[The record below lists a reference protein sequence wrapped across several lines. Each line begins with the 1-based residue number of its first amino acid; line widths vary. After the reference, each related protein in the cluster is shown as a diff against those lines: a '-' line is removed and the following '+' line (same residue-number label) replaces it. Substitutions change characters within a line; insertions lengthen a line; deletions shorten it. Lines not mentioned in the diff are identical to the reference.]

1 MEFLLN
7 FSSWY
12 KTLPAS
18 GKLSLLLVVVGAV
31 VAGFLVTSQTKY
43 SGYQYLYTNLSLT
56 DQNKIA
62 ERLQGMN
69 VEAQFRGDSILVPGH
84 RVLELRNTLSAE
96 GLPQGGGVGF
106 EIFDKQ
112 NFGETEFQQRINY
125 MRATQGELARTIMAI
140 DGVEKARVH
149 IVVPEQSLFAAD
161 QRQPSASIA
170 LNMAKGRKLSD
181 GQVKGILHLIV
192 TSVEGLTD
200 ANVSIIDQ
208 NGNILFQG
216 SKDSSSVM
224 SAKGMEIQASV
235 EGRLESQVRDLLE
248 RVVGSNGLS
257 VKVSANL
264 NLQQIERTVEQIDPE
279 SRVALAENTTTE
291 QSTGATGSSGGA
303 PGAASNLPGGAGAG
317 SGSSSE
323 SSKRTETNAT
333 YVVSK
338 TTQKI
343 LEPVGTIKSI
353 SVAVLVDGNYT
364 AKEDGTQEYAPRT
377 DDELKKLEDL
387 VKKAVG
393 FDEAR
398 GDKVKVE
405 NMQFKRV
412 DITDIPQEQ
421 FVSASTSNQWKIF
434 MLDHGKTVALA
445 LILGIIFLMLVRIVN
460 SYAPPI
466 EVAYANIIGQQA
478 GRIAEA
484 LPAAGAVQI
493 IKRNDAAVTEAQEQ
507 IAKQLPEVQRRQG
520 GEINFVET
528 TPSITIEAPVT
539 SEEKLRLKAAKI
551 QTEELI
557 KQNSAD
563 AVKVI
568 RAWMNEG

>member
-31 VAGFLVTSQTKY
+31 VAGFLITAQTKF

-84 RVLELRNTLSAE
+84 KVLELRNTLSAE

-106 EIFDKQ
+106 ELFDKQ

-125 MRATQGELARTIMAI
+125 MRATQGEIARTIMAI

-149 IVVPEQSLFAAD
+149 IVVPEQSLFAVD
-161 QRQPSASIA
+161 QRQPSASVA
-170 LNMAKGRKLSD
+170 LNMAKGRKLAD

-192 TSVEGLTD
+192 TSVEGLTES
-200 ANVSIIDQ
+200 NVSIIDQ

-216 SKDSSSVM
+216 SKDSSSIM
-224 SAKGMEIQASV
+224 SAKGMEIQSSV

-248 RVVGSNGLS
+248 RIVGSNGIS

-291 QSTGATGSSGGA
+291 QSTGSTGSSGGV
-303 PGAASNLPGGAGAG
+303 PGSASNLPGGGSSG

-323 SSKRTETNAT
+323 SSKRTETTAT

-343 LEPVGTIKSI
+343 LEPVGTIKNL
-353 SVAVLVDGNYT
+353 SVAVLVDGKYT
-364 AKEDGTQEYAPRT
+364 AKEDGTQDYAPRSE
-377 DDELKKLEDL
+377 DELKKIEDL

-405 NMQFKRV
+405 NMQFKQIEISDV
-412 DITDIPQEQ
+412 PQEQ
-421 FVSASTSNQWKIF
+421 FVNASASNQWKMF

-484 LPAAGAVQI
+484 LPAAGQVQI
-493 IKRNDAAVTEAQEQ
+493 VRRNDSAVAEKQEQ

-528 TPSITIEAPVT
+528 TPSITIETPVT

-557 KQNSAD
+557 RQNSND

-568 RAWMNEG
+568 RSWMSEG

>member
-31 VAGFLVTSQTKY
+31 VAGFLITAQTKF

-84 RVLELRNTLSAE
+84 KVLELRNTLSAE

-106 EIFDKQ
+106 ELFDKQ

-125 MRATQGELARTIMAI
+125 MRATQGEIARTIMAI

-149 IVVPEQSLFAAD
+149 IVVPEQSLFAVD
-161 QRQPSASIA
+161 QRQPSASVA

-192 TSVEGLTD
+192 TSVEGLTES
-200 ANVSIIDQ
+200 NVSIIDQ

-216 SKDSSSVM
+216 SKDSSSIM

-248 RVVGSNGLS
+248 RIVGSNGIS

-291 QSTGATGSSGGA
+291 QSTGSTGSSGGV
-303 PGAASNLPGGAGAG
+303 PGSASNLPGGGASG
-317 SGSSSE
+317 SGASSE
-323 SSKRTETNAT
+323 SSKRIETTAT

-343 LEPVGTIKSI
+343 LEPVGTIKSL
-353 SVAVLVDGNYT
+353 SVAVLVDGKYT
-364 AKEDGTQEYAPRT
+364 AKEDGTQDYAPRT
-377 DDELKKLEDL
+377 DDELKKIEDL

-405 NMQFKRV
+405 NMQFKQIE
-412 DITDIPQEQ
+412 ITDVPQDQ
-421 FVSASTSNQWKIF
+421 FVNASTSNQWKMF

-493 IKRNDAAVTEAQEQ
+493 VKRNDAAVSEKQEQ

-528 TPSITIEAPVT
+528 APSITIETPVT

-557 KQNSAD
+557 KQNSND

-568 RAWMNEG
+568 RSWMSEG

>member
-1 MEFLLN
+1 M
-7 FSSWY
+7 
-12 KTLPAS
+12 
-18 GKLSLLLVVVGAV
+18 
-31 VAGFLVTSQTKY
+31 VAGFLITAQTKF

-84 RVLELRNTLSAE
+84 KVLELRNTLSAE

-106 EIFDKQ
+106 ELFDKQ

-125 MRATQGELARTIMAI
+125 MRATQGEIARTIMAI

-149 IVVPEQSLFAAD
+149 IVVPEQSLFAVD
-161 QRQPSASIA
+161 QRQPSASVA

-192 TSVEGLTD
+192 TSVEGLTES
-200 ANVSIIDQ
+200 NVSIIDQ

-216 SKDSSSVM
+216 SKDSSSIM

-248 RVVGSNGLS
+248 RIVGSNGIS

-291 QSTGATGSSGGA
+291 QSTGSTGSSGGV
-303 PGAASNLPGGAGAG
+303 PGSASNLPGGGASG
-317 SGSSSE
+317 SGASSE
-323 SSKRTETNAT
+323 SSKRIETTAT

-343 LEPVGTIKSI
+343 LEPVGTIKSL
-353 SVAVLVDGNYT
+353 SVAVLVDGKYT
-364 AKEDGTQEYAPRT
+364 AKEDGTQDYAPRT
-377 DDELKKLEDL
+377 DDELKKIEDL

-405 NMQFKRV
+405 NMQFKQIE
-412 DITDIPQEQ
+412 ITDVPQDQ
-421 FVSASTSNQWKIF
+421 FVNASTSNQWKMF

-493 IKRNDAAVTEAQEQ
+493 VKRNDAAVSEKQEQ

-528 TPSITIEAPVT
+528 APSITIETPVT

-557 KQNSAD
+557 KQNSND

-568 RAWMNEG
+568 RSWMSEG

>member
-31 VAGFLVTSQTKY
+31 VAGFLITAQTKF

-84 RVLELRNTLSAE
+84 KVLELRNTLSAE

-106 EIFDKQ
+106 ELFDKQ

-125 MRATQGELARTIMAI
+125 MRATQGEIARTIMAI

-149 IVVPEQSLFAAD
+149 IVVPEQSLFAVD
-161 QRQPSASIA
+161 QRQPSASVA

-192 TSVEGLTD
+192 TSVEGLTES
-200 ANVSIIDQ
+200 NVSIIDQ

-216 SKDSSSVM
+216 SKDSSSIM

-248 RVVGSNGLS
+248 RIVGSNGIS

-291 QSTGATGSSGGA
+291 QSTGSTGSSGGV
-303 PGAASNLPGGAGAG
+303 PGSASNLPGGGSSG

-323 SSKRTETNAT
+323 SSKRIETTAT

-343 LEPVGTIKSI
+343 LEPVGTIKSL
-353 SVAVLVDGNYT
+353 SVAVLVDGKYT
-364 AKEDGTQEYAPRT
+364 TKEDGTQDYAPRT
-377 DDELKKLEDL
+377 DDELKKIEDL

-405 NMQFKRV
+405 NMQFKQIEISDV
-412 DITDIPQEQ
+412 PQDQ
-421 FVSASTSNQWKIF
+421 FVNASTSNQWKMF

-493 IKRNDAAVTEAQEQ
+493 VKRNDAAVAEKQEQ

-528 TPSITIEAPVT
+528 APSITIETPVT

-551 QTEELI
+551 QTEEMI
-557 KQNSAD
+557 KQNSND

-568 RAWMNEG
+568 RSWMNEG

>member
-31 VAGFLVTSQTKY
+31 VAGFLITAQTKY

-69 VEAQFRGDSILVPGH
+69 VEAQIRGDSILVPGH
-84 RVLELRNTLSAE
+84 KVLELRNTLSAE

-125 MRATQGELARTIMAI
+125 MRATQGEIARTIMAI

-149 IVVPEQSLFAAD
+149 IVVPEQSLFAVD
-161 QRQPSASIA
+161 QRQPSASVA
-170 LNMAKGRKLSD
+170 LNMSKGRKLSD

-200 ANVSIIDQ
+200 SNVSIIDQ
-208 NGNILFQG
+208 NGNVLFQG
-216 SKDSSSVM
+216 SKDSSSIM

-235 EGRLESQVRDLLE
+235 EGRLEGQVRDLLE
-248 RVVGSNGLS
+248 RVVGSNGIS

-264 NLQQIERTVEQIDPE
+264 NLQQVERTVEQIDPE

-291 QSTGATGSSGGA
+291 QSSGSTGSSGGA
-303 PGAASNLPGGAGAG
+303 PGAASNLPGGAASG

-323 SSKRTETNAT
+323 SSKRIETTAT
-333 YVVSK
+333 YAVSK

-343 LEPVGTIKSI
+343 LEPVGTIKSL
-353 SVAVLVDGNYT
+353 SVAVLVDGTYT
-364 AKEDGTQEYAPRT
+364 AKEDGTQTYAPRT
-377 DDELKKLEDL
+377 EDEIKKLEDL

-393 FDEAR
+393 FETR

-405 NMQFKRV
+405 NMQFKRI
-412 DITDIPQEQ
+412 DILDVPQDQ
-421 FVSASTSNQWKIF
+421 FVNASTSNQWKLF

-484 LPAAGAVQI
+484 LPAAGSVQI
-493 IKRNDAAVTEAQEQ
+493 IRRNEPAALEAQENL
-507 IAKQLPEVQRRQG
+507 AKQLPEVQRRQG

-528 TPSITIEAPVT
+528 APSITVEAPVT

-551 QTEELI
+551 QSEELI

>member
-31 VAGFLVTSQTKY
+31 VAGFLITAQTKF

-84 RVLELRNTLSAE
+84 KVLELRNTLSAE

-106 EIFDKQ
+106 ELFDKQ

-125 MRATQGELARTIMAI
+125 MRATQGEIARTIMAI

-149 IVVPEQSLFAAD
+149 IVVPEQSLFAVD
-161 QRQPSASIA
+161 QRQPSASVA

-192 TSVEGLTD
+192 TSVEGLTES
-200 ANVSIIDQ
+200 NVSIIDQ

-216 SKDSSSVM
+216 SKDSSSIM

-248 RVVGSNGLS
+248 RIVGSNGIS

-291 QSTGATGSSGGA
+291 QSTGSTGSSGGV
-303 PGAASNLPGGAGAG
+303 PGSASNLPGGGASG
-317 SGSSSE
+317 SGASSE
-323 SSKRTETNAT
+323 SSKRIETTAT

-343 LEPVGTIKSI
+343 LEPVGTIKSL
-353 SVAVLVDGNYT
+353 SVAVLVDGKYT
-364 AKEDGTQEYAPRT
+364 AKEDGTQDYAPRT
-377 DDELKKLEDL
+377 DDELKKIEDL

-405 NMQFKRV
+405 NMQFKQIEISDV
-412 DITDIPQEQ
+412 PQDQ
-421 FVSASTSNQWKIF
+421 FVNASTSNQWKMF

-493 IKRNDAAVTEAQEQ
+493 VKRNDAAVSEKQEQ
-507 IAKQLPEVQRRQG
+507 LAKQLPEVQRRQG

-528 TPSITIEAPVT
+528 APSITIETPVT

-557 KQNSAD
+557 KQNSND

-568 RAWMNEG
+568 RSWMSEG